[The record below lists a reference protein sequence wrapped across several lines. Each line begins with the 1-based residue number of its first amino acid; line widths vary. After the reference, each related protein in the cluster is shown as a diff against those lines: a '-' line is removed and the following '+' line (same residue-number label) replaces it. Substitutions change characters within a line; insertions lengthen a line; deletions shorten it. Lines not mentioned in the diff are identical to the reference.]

1 VFICCTQYF
10 SCCCFYQFF
19 DETVFFVKNAVDAT
33 LWRRAKAFVLVFIA
47 FLGVA
52 MGHALVGT
60 LNESYANISL
70 DPSVYTC

>member
-1 VFICCTQYF
+1 MKHY
-10 SCCCFYQFF
+10 
-19 DETVFFVKNAVDAT
+19 FVKNTVDAT
-33 LWRRAKAFVLVFIA
+33 LRRGAKAFVLIFIA